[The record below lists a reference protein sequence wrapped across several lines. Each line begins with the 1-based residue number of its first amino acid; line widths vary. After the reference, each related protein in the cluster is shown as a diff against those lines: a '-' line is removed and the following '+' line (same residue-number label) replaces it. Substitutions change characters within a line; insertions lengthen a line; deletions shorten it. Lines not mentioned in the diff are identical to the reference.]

1 MTMMMM
7 LDRCIDRGHGNET
20 VPVVVAAVRPCVLL
34 LLWLYAAGAVA
45 VIAAI
50 GFHSKLRNCGA
61 PYLPQPRQSV
71 DCAMLHAVVSSLSS
85 QLGSTPIVSK
95 ESPPL

>member
-50 GFHSKLRNCGA
+50 GFHSKLR
-61 PYLPQPRQSV
+61 
-71 DCAMLHAVVSSLSS
+71 SSLPATASS
-85 QLGSTPIVSK
+85 VCRLCNAACRGV
-95 ESPPL
+95 